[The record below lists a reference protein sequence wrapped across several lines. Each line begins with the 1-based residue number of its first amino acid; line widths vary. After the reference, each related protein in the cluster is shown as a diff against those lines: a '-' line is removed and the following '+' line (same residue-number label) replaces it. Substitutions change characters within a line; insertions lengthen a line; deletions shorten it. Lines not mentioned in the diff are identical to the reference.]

1 VIEHKNSGRLMDDSN
16 GTLKL
21 HYAIDPLWLD
31 MLAALGTD
39 LKTHEAVVREIA
51 DVLMRCGSIAGS
63 PALVRV
69 VPNGMEKTA

>member
-1 VIEHKNSGRLMDDSN
+1 MDDSN

-63 PALVRV
+63 RMQRALVRV